1 MTGREVIRLL
11 EENGWLLDRIRGS
24 HHIMIKDGKTLS
36 VPVHGGKDLGKGLL
50 SKLLKE
56 GGVKK

>member
-1 MTGREVIRLL
+1 MSGREVIKLL
-11 EENGWLLDRIRGS
+11 EGNGWLLDRVRGS
-24 HHIMIKDGKTLS
+24 HHVMIKEDKTLS
-36 VPVHGGKDLGKGLL
+36 VLVHGGKDLGKGLL

>member
-24 HHIMIKDGKTLS
+24 HHTMIKDGKTLS